1 MEKDTDD
8 DNIIIIEEQE
18 GAEVEV
24 VKVVGLA
31 EAGRGKGK
39 GKGKKKKLQLNKTA
53 SEGKEAEVEVEVE
66 ERAES
71 VKGKKTPKKK
81 MKKRKSESEEY
92 GPQLPGGRWSLWHRL
107 TKFGTE
113 VAIDKYLLSRRKRK
127 WLNEKL
133 KEWKKT
139 QIMETVSME
148 NEDQFLYS
156 HVEDE
161 DFDERQLDQMEK
173 AIKTQHPQVFR
184 YFKEL
189 GRHHPNL
196 AKTIAEA
203 LFTGIRQTGEE
214 MGEWRF
220 I

>member
-1 MEKDTDD
+1 MASYTNASRLKIVT
-8 DNIIIIEEQE
+8 
-18 GAEVEV
+18 V
-24 VKVVGLA
+24 VLA
-31 EAGRGKGK
+31 
-39 GKGKKKKLQLNKTA
+39 LSLNYITFYLLIVNRIRDESNELYYKTRVIC
-53 SEGKEAEVEVEVE
+53 GI
-66 ERAES
+66 
-71 VKGKKTPKKK
+71 
-81 MKKRKSESEEY
+81 
-92 GPQLPGGRWSLWHRL
+92 L
-107 TKFGTE
+107 TKSS
-113 VAIDKYLLSRRKRK
+113 IL
-127 WLNEKL
+127 
-133 KEWKKT
+133 
-139 QIMETVSME
+139 ETISME

-161 DFDERQLDQMEK
+161 DFDERQLNQMEK
-173 AIKTQHPQVFR
+173 TIKTQHPQVFR